1 VKKQHKPFQLVV
13 EDAVEMGTHENFYAA
28 LKKYLKS

>member
-1 VKKQHKPFQLVV
+1 MADGVNIEILFIDFSQV
-13 EDAVEMGTHENFYAA
+13 GSHENFYAA